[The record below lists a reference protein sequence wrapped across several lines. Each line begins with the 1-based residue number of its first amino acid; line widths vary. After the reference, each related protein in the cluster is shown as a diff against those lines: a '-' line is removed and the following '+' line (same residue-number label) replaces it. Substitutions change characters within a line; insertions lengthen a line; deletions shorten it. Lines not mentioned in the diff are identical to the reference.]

1 MPETLAV
8 SSVDLIAA
16 YLWRPAGGGLV
27 KTTTSRPKRD
37 VTTHLVITLALALP
51 LALPLMVASAVTPV
65 ASASTAIVDA
75 ANGPSRPASSLLPVS
90 GCIPVPAAE
99 CGTIR
104 VPLDRSEPG
113 GPSVPIGYA
122 LVRHQDQSRAAIGTV
137 VPNPGGPGESAIEAA
152 PFYTDILAPLLADH
166 DLLLIDPRGIGR
178 SGPIRCGLAARP
190 PNRESLTTAFGECR
204 RSLGVR
210 ARGYTS
216 AATADDIDAV
226 RAHLGIRRLDLL
238 GESYGTYLMTVYAQ
252 RHPDHVRSIVLSSA
266 YPLAFDMWARPNA
279 RAVGRAIL
287 LMCQRSAGAC
297 DGPRTLNQLSQV
309 ARLLHEHPISYRVEG
324 EAEPRVLDETALADI
339 VYEAGTDLGQLPA
352 ALRAALAGDFSSL
365 IGAAQVILP
374 FSGSSAS
381 DAEPLWALAASL
393 MCNDYPTLWNR
404 HAPVHARLH
413 QFATRRA
420 ALAAE
425 PFFPFSKQAWTS
437 AIIDRGNL
445 CVRWPDRH
453 PPLQRTSG
461 PFADVPVLVLS
472 GDLDANTPTEE
483 GRQAARQFHNARVI
497 EVPNVAHVPER
508 ASGCPGAILTDFIR
522 RLQVGDTSCLADIP
536 PIPVA

>member
-1 MPETLAV
+1 MSV
-8 SSVDLIAA
+8 SKWVMA
-16 YLWRPAGGGLV
+16 P
-27 KTTTSRPKRD
+27 
-37 VTTHLVITLALALP
+37 ALAL
-51 LALPLMVASAVTPV
+51 LLMVASAIGPV
-65 ASASTAIVDA
+65 AGVNA
-75 ANGPSRPASSLLPVS
+75 ANGSSRPASSPLPVS
-90 GCIPVPAAE
+90 GCIPVPAE

-113 GPSVPIGYA
+113 GPTIPIGYA
-122 LVRHQDQSRAAIGTV
+122 LIRHQDQSSAAIGTV
-137 VPNPGGPGESAIEAA
+137 VPNPGGPGASAIESA

-166 DLLLIDPRGIGR
+166 DLLLIDPRGIGL

-190 PNRESLTTAFGECR
+190 PTRETLTLAFGDCG
-204 RSLGVR
+204 RSLGIR

-252 RHPDHVRSIVLSSA
+252 RHADHVRSIVLSSA

-279 RAVGRAIL
+279 RAVARAIL
-287 LMCQRSAGAC
+287 LVCRRSAGAC
-297 DGPRTLNQLSQV
+297 DGRRTLNQLSRV
-309 ARLLHEHPISYRVEG
+309 ARLLREHPISYRIEG
-324 EAEPRVLDETALADI
+324 EAEPRVLDETALAGI
-339 VYEAGTDLGQLPA
+339 VFDAGTNLGLLPA
-352 ALRAALAGDFSSL
+352 VLRAVLAGDFAPL
-365 IGAAQVILP
+365 IAAAQAIP
-374 FSGSSAS
+374 SFSGSTAS

-420 ALAAE
+420 ALTAK

-453 PPLQRTSG
+453 PPVQRTTG

-497 EVPNVAHVPER
+497 EVPNLGHVPER
-508 ASGCPGAILTDFIR
+508 ASRCPAAILTHFIR
-522 RLQVGDTSCLADIP
+522 RLHVGDTSCLADIP
-536 PIPVA
+536 PIPVP

>member
-1 MPETLAV
+1 M
-8 SSVDLIAA
+8 
-16 YLWRPAGGGLV
+16 
-27 KTTTSRPKRD
+27 SRPKREG
-37 VTTHLVITLALALP
+37 TTHLVITFALALL
-51 LALPLMVASAVTPV
+51 LALPLMVASSV
-65 ASASTAIVDA
+65 ASVASVASVVGVDA
-75 ANGPSRPASSLLPVS
+75 ANGSSRPGSGQLPDS

-113 GPSVPIGYA
+113 GPSIPIGYA
-122 LVRHQDQSRAAIGTV
+122 LIRHQDQSRAAIGTV
-137 VPNPGGPGESAIEAA
+137 VPNPGGPGASAIESA
-152 PFYTDILAPLLADH
+152 PFYTEMLAPLLADH

-178 SGPIRCGLAARP
+178 SGPIRCGLAAAP
-190 PNRESLTTAFGECR
+190 PTRESFTRAIGECGR
-204 RSLGVR
+204 ALGVR

-216 AATADDIDAV
+216 AAAADDIDAV

-279 RAVGRAIL
+279 RAVTRAIS

-309 ARLLHEHPISYRVEG
+309 ARLLREHPIPYRVEG
-324 EAEPRVLDETALADI
+324 EAEPRVLDETTLADI
-339 VYEAGTDLGQLPA
+339 VYEAGTNLGLLPGILQA
-352 ALRAALAGDFSSL
+352 ALSGDPAPLIAAA
-365 IGAAQVILP
+365 AAQDILP
-374 FSGSSAS
+374 FSGSTAS
-381 DAEPLWALAASL
+381 DDEPVWALAMSV

-413 QFATRRA
+413 QFAARRA

-425 PFFPFSKQAWTS
+425 PFLPFSKQAWTS

-453 PPLQRTSG
+453 APVQRTTG
-461 PFADVPVLVLS
+461 PIADVPVLVLS

-483 GRQAARQFHNARVI
+483 GRQAARQFRHARVI
-497 EVPNVAHVPER
+497 EVPNVGHVPET
-508 ASGCPGAILTDFIR
+508 ASRCPGATLTTFIP

-536 PIPVA
+536 PIPVM

>member
-1 MPETLAV
+1 MPESLAL
-8 SSVDLIAA
+8 SSVEYLAA
-16 YLWRPAGGGLV
+16 YPWQPAEGDLV
-27 KTTTSRPKRD
+27 KTTMSRPRRE
-37 VTTHLVITLALALP
+37 VTTRLVTTFALALALALP
-51 LALPLMVASAVTPV
+51 VMAASAVASHASV
-65 ASASTAIVDA
+65 AGVDA
-75 ANGPSRPASSLLPVS
+75 ADALSRGSGQLPVS

-113 GPSVPIGYA
+113 GPSIPIGYA
-122 LVRHQDQSRAAIGTV
+122 LIRHQDQSRAAIGTV
-137 VPNPGGPGESAIEAA
+137 VPNPGGPGASAIESA
-152 PFYTDILAPLLADH
+152 PLYTEILAPLLADH

-178 SGPIRCGLAARP
+178 SGPIRCGLAAAP
-190 PNRESLTTAFGECR
+190 PTRESLTRAFGECG

-279 RAVGRAIL
+279 RAVTRAIL
-287 LMCQRSAGAC
+287 LMCQRSSGAC

-309 ARLLHEHPISYRVEG
+309 ARLLREHPISYRVEG
-324 EAEPRVLDETALADI
+324 EAEPRVLDETALAGI

-352 ALRAALAGDFSSL
+352 ALRAALAGDFAPL
-365 IGAAQVILP
+365 IAAAQALMT
-374 FSGSSAS
+374 FSGSTAS
-381 DAEPLWALAASL
+381 DGDPVWALAASV

-404 HAPVHARLH
+404 HATVHARLH

-420 ALAAE
+420 ALAAA

-453 PPLQRTSG
+453 PPVQRTTG

-472 GDLDANTPTEE
+472 GDLDTNTPTEE
-483 GRQAARQFHNARVI
+483 GRQAARQFRDARVI
-497 EVPNVAHVPER
+497 EIPNLGHVPET
-508 ASGCPGAILTDFIR
+508 ASRCPAAILTHFIR
-522 RLQVGDTSCLADIP
+522 RLRVGDTSCLADIP
-536 PIPVA
+536 PIPVP

>member
-1 MPETLAV
+1 M
-8 SSVDLIAA
+8 
-16 YLWRPAGGGLV
+16 
-27 KTTTSRPKRD
+27 SRPKREG
-37 VTTHLVITLALALP
+37 TTHLVITFALALL
-51 LALPLMVASAVTPV
+51 LALPLMVASSV
-65 ASASTAIVDA
+65 ASVASVASVVGVDA
-75 ANGPSRPASSLLPVS
+75 TNGSSRPGSGQLPDS

-113 GPSVPIGYA
+113 GPTIPIGYA
-122 LVRHQDQSRAAIGTV
+122 LNRHQAQSRAAIGTV
-137 VPNPGGPGESAIEAA
+137 VPNPGGPGASAIESA
-152 PFYTDILAPLLADH
+152 PFYTELLAPLLADH
-166 DLLLIDPRGIGR
+166 DLLLIDPRGIGL

-190 PNRESLTTAFGECR
+190 PTRETLTLAFGECG
-204 RSLGVR
+204 RSLGIR

-226 RAHLGIRRLDLL
+226 RAHMGIRRLDLL

-279 RAVGRAIL
+279 RAVTRAIL

-297 DGPRTLNQLSQV
+297 DGPRILNQLSQV
-309 ARLLHEHPISYRVEG
+309 ARLLREHPISYRVEG

-352 ALRAALAGDFSSL
+352 ALTAALAGDFSPL

-381 DAEPLWALAASL
+381 DAEPLWAVAASV

-404 HAPVHARLH
+404 HAPPHA
-413 QFATRRA
+413 
-420 ALAAE
+420 
-425 PFFPFSKQAWTS
+425 
-437 AIIDRGNL
+437 
-445 CVRWPDRH
+445 
-453 PPLQRTSG
+453 PP
-461 PFADVPVLVLS
+461 
-472 GDLDANTPTEE
+472 
-483 GRQAARQFHNARVI
+483 
-497 EVPNVAHVPER
+497 
-508 ASGCPGAILTDFIR
+508 
-522 RLQVGDTSCLADIP
+522 
-536 PIPVA
+536 

>member
-1 MPETLAV
+1 M
-8 SSVDLIAA
+8 
-16 YLWRPAGGGLV
+16 
-27 KTTTSRPKRD
+27 KTTMSRPKREL
-37 VTTHLVITLALALP
+37 TTHLVITLALALP
-51 LALPLMVASAVTPV
+51 LALSLMAASAVTPV
-65 ASASTAIVDA
+65 ASASVAGADA
-75 ANGPSRPASSLLPVS
+75 APGPSRPASGQLPVS

-104 VPLDRSEPG
+104 VPLDRSKPG
-113 GPSVPIGYA
+113 GPTIPIGYA
-122 LVRHQDQSRAAIGTV
+122 LIRHQDQSKEAIGTV
-137 VPNPGGPGESAIEAA
+137 VPNPGGPGQSAIESAQ
-152 PFYTDILAPLLADH
+152 FYTEILAPLLADH

-178 SGPIRCGLAARP
+178 SGPIRCGLAGAP
-190 PNRESLTTAFGECR
+190 PTRESLTRAFGECG

-279 RAVGRAIL
+279 RAVARAIL

-309 ARLLHEHPISYRVEG
+309 ARLLREHPISYGVEG
-324 EAEPRVLDETALADI
+324 EVEPRVLDETALAGI
-339 VYEAGTDLGQLPA
+339 AYGAGMELGQLPPI
-352 ALRAALAGDFSSL
+352 LRAALAGDTAPL
-365 IGAAQVILP
+365 IAAAQAILP
-374 FSGSSAS
+374 FSGSTAS
-381 DAEPLWALAASL
+381 DGDPTWAVGASV

-404 HAPVHARLH
+404 HAPVPARLH

-420 ALAAE
+420 ALATK

-453 PPLQRTSG
+453 PPVQRATG
-461 PFADVPVLVLS
+461 PLADVPVLVLS
-472 GDLDANTPTEE
+472 GDLDTNTPTEE
-483 GRQAARQFHNARVI
+483 GRQAARQFRDARVI
-497 EVPNVAHVPER
+497 EVPNVGHVPET
-508 ASGCPGAILTDFIR
+508 ASRCPAAILTHFIR
-522 RLQVGDTSCLADIP
+522 RLHVGDTSCLNDIP
-536 PIPVA
+536 PIPVP